1 MIYEKLGEK
10 VRKLRKANNRSQE
23 DLAAMIKVDVRTVIA
38 IEAGKRNPTLKT
50 INKIARALK
59 IPVHELL
66 KF

>member
-10 VRKLRKANNRSQE
+10 VRKLRKANKMSQE
-23 DLAAMIKVDVRTVIA
+23 DFAGVIKVDVRTVVA
-38 IEAGKRNPTLKT
+38 IEGGKRNPTLKT

-59 IPVHELL
+59 TPVHELL

>member
-10 VRKLRKANNRSQE
+10 VRKLRKANNMSQE